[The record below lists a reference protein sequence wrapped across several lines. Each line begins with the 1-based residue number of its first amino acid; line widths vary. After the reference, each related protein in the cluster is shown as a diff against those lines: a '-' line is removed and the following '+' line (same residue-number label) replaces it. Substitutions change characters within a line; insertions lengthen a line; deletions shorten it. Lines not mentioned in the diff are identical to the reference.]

1 MNKNVLLKVNNLS
14 LGFESDEGF
23 SLVVNDV
30 SFEIKKGE
38 ITGLVGES
46 GCGKTVTSLSVMNL
60 LPKKKSKVTKG
71 QILLRVNNSE
81 EPVDILQLTESQM
94 QNIRGLN
101 IGMIFQEPMSSLN
114 PVMKC
119 GKQVAEA
126 MLLHKIINK
135 ENVKSRVLE
144 LFEEVKLPEPERIY
158 NSYPHQLSGGQRQ
171 RVMIAMAISCKP
183 SLLIADEPTT
193 ALDVTVQKRI
203 LELIKSLQKKYEIS
217 ILFITHDLGVVY
229 NIADN
234 IAVMYKGRIVEK
246 GNVSEI
252 FKNPQHPYTK
262 GLISCRPVLNSRP
275 ARLPVVNYFL
285 KNEEQG
291 NHASP
296 LANSEVSLD
305 SQRKTRHKRIYSNPP
320 ALIVKN
326 LTTSFVTRRNFF
338 GKPKSVHNAVS
349 NISFNVYEGE
359 TLGLVGESG
368 CGKTSLGRTIMRLIS
383 PGNGAIL
390 YKGIDICNL
399 SSSEL
404 RKFRTKIQII
414 FQDPY
419 SSLTPG
425 IQVGKAIQEPM
436 KVHNILSSDVERK
449 HVVVELLEKV
459 GLEEK
464 HYYRYP
470 HEFSGGQLQRVCIAR
485 ALALNPDFIICD
497 EAVSSLDVSVQAQVL
512 NLLNGLK
519 NDFGLTYI
527 FISHDLAV
535 VKYMSDRVM
544 VMQDGKIAELA
555 DADLLYKNPE
565 SHYTK
570 TLINAI
576 PDVS

>member
-338 GKPKSVHNAVS
+338 GKPKSVQNAVS